1 MSFSL
6 YCIYDAFVVQYRLS
20 NCRSV
25 PNNRISA
32 NEICFFIC
40 KLDQFATGVKWED
53 VCSTFSER
61 HPKFQSRKKENGDRD
76 AALKLLLENKM
87 GQRRAAEATDVTKTR
102 RPSTRSMHRPRRYYL
117 FYSWCTWKSNLN
129 RDASSDIR
137 VIFFNFINHLDRKIY
152 QWNNWSVLNDNF
164 SYKSQH
170 FYPWKW
176 PIVVVEFQEINFALC
191 IEFHSSRNSFSEF
204 WFLPTPLQD
213 TREKLTAIDTSQ
225 LCPVLNFVSFD
236 NTFVWLWKFRTMKTG
251 KKKEGKK
258 LKKSCNAY
266 FSTDV
271 LLHRPAFAMVLHL
284 QTD

>member
-1 MSFSL
+1 MVTEMRPWSCFSKIKWARGEPL
-6 YCIYDAFVVQYRLS
+6 TLPMLQKREGRAHVQCTDQEDIIYFTRDVRESLIWTEMRL
-20 NCRSV
+20 
-25 PNNRISA
+25 
-32 NEICFFIC
+32 
-40 KLDQFATGVKWED
+40 LT
-53 VCSTFSER
+53 SEW
-61 HPKFQSRKKENGDRD
+61 F
-76 AALKLLLENKM
+76 
-87 GQRRAAEATDVTKTR
+87 
-102 RPSTRSMHRPRRYYL
+102 
-117 FYSWCTWKSNLN
+117 
-129 RDASSDIR
+129 
-137 VIFFNFINHLDRKIY
+137 FFNFINHLDRKIY

-213 TREKLTAIDTSQ
+213 TREELTAIDTSQ

>member
-1 MSFSL
+1 M
-6 YCIYDAFVVQYRLS
+6 RL
-20 NCRSV
+20 
-25 PNNRISA
+25 
-32 NEICFFIC
+32 
-40 KLDQFATGVKWED
+40 LT
-53 VCSTFSER
+53 SEW
-61 HPKFQSRKKENGDRD
+61 F
-76 AALKLLLENKM
+76 
-87 GQRRAAEATDVTKTR
+87 
-102 RPSTRSMHRPRRYYL
+102 
-117 FYSWCTWKSNLN
+117 
-129 RDASSDIR
+129 
-137 VIFFNFINHLDRKIY
+137 FFNFINHLDRKIY